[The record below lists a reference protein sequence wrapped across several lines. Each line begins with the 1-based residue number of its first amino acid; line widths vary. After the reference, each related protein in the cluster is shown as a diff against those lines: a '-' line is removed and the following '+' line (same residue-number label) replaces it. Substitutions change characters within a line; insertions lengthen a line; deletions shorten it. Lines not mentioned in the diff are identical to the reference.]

1 MHLLEV
7 ALFAQFD
14 AFDHKRREPDEPM
27 PEQWPRPR
35 LSRTAIAVRAIS
47 DNRDRGGCGW
57 DRGCGLGA
65 NLPLAG
71 EITPPRLW
79 PCLASIRTA

>member
-35 LSRTAIAVRAIS
+35 LSRTAIAVRAIMTIGIAVVVVGIVV
-47 DNRDRGGCGW
+47 GG
-57 DRGCGLGA
+57 
-65 NLPLAG
+65 
-71 EITPPRLW
+71 
-79 PCLASIRTA
+79 

>member
-35 LSRTAIAVRAIS
+35 RSRIAIAARA
-47 DNRDRGGCGW
+47 
-57 DRGCGLGA
+57 A
-65 NLPLAG
+65 LAIG
-71 EITPPRLW
+71 I
-79 PCLASIRTA
+79 AVVVVAVVVAGSGH